1 MADFDSFVEELR
13 TPVELSAIATARI
26 MAAVRADATRRLR
39 RTRILRAFAAAAVV
53 VLAIGSVIAYRMRSE
68 RGDQTGTVVQFA
80 VPVPTAHQVVVVGD
94 FNHWDTH
101 ATPLRRT
108 ASGTW
113 RAAVRLK
120 PGAHVYSFV
129 VDGTRWM
136 PDPTAPQ
143 APGSSDFGSPNSL
156 VTVAPGTT

>member
-1 MADFDSFVEELR
+1 VADFDQWIDGLADELR
-13 TPVELSAIATARI
+13 SPISLSSLATARI
-26 MAAVRADATRRLR
+26 MAAVRADAARRR
-39 RTRILRAFAAAAVV
+39 RRARVMRAFAAAAVI
-53 VLAIGSVIAYRMRSE
+53 VLAIGSVIVIRMRDE
-68 RGDQTGTVVQFA
+68 TGTIIQFTL
-80 VPVPTAHQVVVVGD
+80 PVPAAHQVVVVGD

-113 RAAVRLK
+113 QATVRLK

-129 VDGTRWM
+129 VDGTNWVT
-136 PDPTAPQ
+136 DPTAPL
-143 APGSSDFGSPNSL
+143 APGSDFGPPNSL